1 MTDADLAAIYLA
13 THLTVEHD
21 GELRALR
28 EIDLDAGATLH
39 VITAWNPGDER
50 PGVHASAGRSRPRG
64 PCVGARHGADH
75 ARVRDR

>member
-1 MTDADLAAIYLA
+1 
-13 THLTVEHD
+13 
-21 GELRALR
+21 
-28 EIDLDAGATLH
+28 LH

-64 PCVGARHGADH
+64 PCVGARHGADP